1 MPAKGARLHAAALF
15 GYVCVALVFAWPL
28 PLHLGDSLLGPI
40 GGDTG
45 VYVWNLWVFRHEIV
59 EHGRF
64 PFSTSEILALNAG
77 TPLTLHNYTSLANVI
92 AFPLLPWLGTVATF
106 NVLTIA
112 SGAVSAFAAFLLLR
126 RLSGDP
132 AAAWVAGL
140 LFGFSPFMT
149 ARSTAHFSLVQ
160 AAALPAF
167 ALALDRV
174 RQAPTLRRGAVTGA
188 LVGIAFLC
196 DPYYAVYCL
205 LMAGYAAVWM
215 AVSVQRGAARAV
227 PAMFRVGIDI
237 AIMCVAGL
245 VAGVMIRGGGRFEW
259 LGIRVSMTHLYTP
272 MLVLTLLVVVRLWM
286 ALRPRVALMPAVL
299 RPHLRTSAVAV
310 ATCVLVLSP
319 VLTVMAAH
327 LGERQWIAP
336 KTLWR
341 SSPSGL
347 DVLAY
352 LVPNPMSRWLG
363 WIASDW
369 LATGNGGLVENT
381 AAIPWTV
388 TFAIAVALLYAGL
401 RLPRYWVVFTFGAA
415 LLSLGP
421 FVSIAGWQTHVPT
434 PWSLLR
440 YLPVIGA
447 TRMPARISILVM
459 LGAAVLLAFAVR
471 ALRARSTRPWMPATI
486 VASFLLVELVPAP
499 RPLNSASVPSFY
511 RQIAADPRP
520 VRVLT
525 LPFGL
530 RDGTSSHGNFMAAT
544 QFFQTAHE
552 KGLVG
557 GYLSRLPSRGI
568 ERYRRSHRL
577 SVLMDLSARRPVSP
591 ERLERAIERAH
602 IYPPRLDIG
611 YVVIHTGLVSPQLV
625 AFAEAAFDLEFVT
638 AEEGQVL
645 YRTPIATG
653 ASSRRTQLDRNG
665 SDSSH

>member
-1 MPAKGARLHAAALF
+1 MPAKGARPFAAALF
-15 GYVCVALVFAWPL
+15 GYLCVAFVFAWPL
-28 PLHLGDSLLGPI
+28 PLHPGDSLLGPV

-64 PFSTSEILALNAG
+64 PFFTSEILALNPGA
-77 TPLTLHNYTSLANVI
+77 PLILHNYTSLANV
-92 AFPLLPWLGTVATF
+92 AAYPLMPLLGIIATF
-106 NVLTIA
+106 NLLTIA
-112 SGAVSAFAAFLLLR
+112 SGVVSAFTAFILLR
-126 RLSGDP
+126 RISGDNT
-132 AAAWVAGL
+132 AAWIGGL

-174 RQAPTLRRGAVTGA
+174 LERPTLRRGAVAGA
-188 LVGIAFLC
+188 LVAVAFLC

-205 LMAGYAAVWM
+205 LMAGYAAAWL
-215 AVSVQRGAARAV
+215 AISVQRGAA
-227 PAMFRVGIDI
+227 PAAPATLRVAIDI

-245 VAGVMIRGGGRFEW
+245 VAGVMIRGGGRVEFF
-259 LGIRVSMTHLYTP
+259 GIRVSLTHLYTP
-272 MLVLTLLVVVRLWM
+272 MLVLTLLVLGRLWM
-286 ALRPRVALMPAVL
+286 ALRPRIALMPAAL
-299 RPHLRTSAVAV
+299 RPHFRTAGVAV

-319 VLTVMAAH
+319 VLTVIAAH

-336 KTLWR
+336 RTLWR
-341 SSPSGL
+341 SSPAGL

-352 LVPNPMSRWLG
+352 LVPNPMSGWLG
-363 WIASDW
+363 WIAAEW
-369 LATGNGGLVENT
+369 LDGRSGGLTENV

-401 RLPRYWVVFTFGAA
+401 RLPRYWVVFTAGAA
-415 LLSLGP
+415 MLSLGP

-459 LGAAVLLAFAVR
+459 LGAAVLLTLAVR
-471 ALRARSTRPWMPATI
+471 ALRARSARPWLPATI
-486 VASFLLVELVPAP
+486 VASCLLAELVPAP
-499 RPLNSASVPSFY
+499 RPLYPVNVPSFY
-511 RQIAADPRP
+511 EQIAADPRP

-530 RDGTSSHGNFMAAT
+530 RDGTSSHGNFSAST
-544 QFFQTAHE
+544 QFYQTVHE
-552 KGLVG
+552 KGLIG
-557 GYLSRLPSRGI
+557 GYLSRLPSRGV
-568 ERYRRSHRL
+568 EQYRRIHRL

-591 ERLERAIERAH
+591 ERFERAIERAH
-602 IYPPRLDIG
+602 LYPPRLDVG
-611 YVVIHTGLVSPQLV
+611 YVVVHTGLVSPQLV
-625 AFAEAAFDLEFVT
+625 AFAKAAFALEFVT
-638 AEEGQVL
+638 EEGGQAL
-645 YRTPIATG
+645 YRTPLATG
-653 ASSRRTQLDRNG
+653 ASTRATELDR
-665 SDSSH
+665 